1 MKKKIVIVGAII
13 IVIAALFAM
22 CGGDGNSNDS
32 VYNPQIE
39 MFQSFKTKSSFP
51 QNETFI

>member
-32 VYNPQIE
+32 V
-39 MFQSFKTKSSFP
+39 SSLKP
-51 QNETFI
+51 DGVELKGDPERLLRSC